1 MLTSLPAR
9 MPNPT
14 HARTADAPALALAL
28 ADARR
33 HTLATM
39 QSWRST
45 LGEALPV
52 PFDDT
57 FNPPRWEL
65 AHVAW
70 FESWWIARNP
80 ERSRG
85 THANPVVP
93 RTMAALPQVDAW
105 FDSSRMAHR
114 ARWTLDL
121 PSIEPLMADAAKQRE
136 ATLLALTTAAPTDQG
151 LYFHRLALMHE
162 LMHNEAW
169 LMMSQALGVA
179 AGTALS
185 SPMPD
190 PAAAQALQ
198 VPAMTLSLG
207 PASNAPGFFFDN
219 ECGSHNATLQTFSID
234 AAPVTWQRYIPFIEA
249 GGYDHRAWWSDAGW
263 AWRSQRSAAAPRH
276 LRPTPDGAWQ
286 EQCFGVWSDVN
297 PLDAASHLTLHEAQ
311 AWCSWAGRN
320 LATEAQWRA
329 AQQVHGDRMAW
340 GDVWEWTA
348 TPFAA
353 FDGFKP
359 HPYRDYSQPWF
370 DGRPVLKGA
379 SRFTHPGMRHP
390 AYRNFFKAERDDVRA
405 GFRSAV

>member
-9 MPNPT
+9 MPNTTPARLP

-80 ERSRG
+80 ERSLG
-85 THANPVVP
+85 TQANPAVP
-93 RTMAALPQVDAW
+93 RTAAVLPQADAW

-121 PSIEPLMADAAKQRE
+121 PNIEQLMADAAAQRE
-136 ATLLALTTAAPTDQG
+136 ATLLALKTAAPTDQG
-151 LYFHRLALMHE
+151 LYFYRLALMHE

-169 LMMSQALGVA
+169 LMMSQAMGVGVA
-179 AGTALS
+179 AGTPLS

-190 PAAAQALQ
+190 PAAAQELQ
-198 VPAMTLSLG
+198 VPAVTLSLG
-207 PASNAPGFFFDN
+207 PAPYAPGFFFDN
-219 ECGSHNATLQTFSID
+219 ECGSRTESLQAFAID
-234 AAPVTWQRYIPFIEA
+234 AAPVTWQRFIPL
-249 GGYDHRAWWSDAGW
+249 HRRRW
-263 AWRSQRSAAAPRH
+263 
-276 LRPTPDGAWQ
+276 LRPPRVLVRRGLGLAQPTQRRRTTPPAPHPRR
-286 EQCFGVWSDVN
+286 
-297 PLDAASHLTLHEAQ
+297 PLA
-311 AWCSWAGRN
+311 
-320 LATEAQWRA
+320 RA
-329 AQQVHGDRMAW
+329 AFWRLVRCG
-340 GDVWEWTA
+340 TA
-348 TPFAA
+348 RRSVP
-353 FDGFKP
+353 P
-359 HPYRDYSQPWF
+359 H
-370 DGRPVLKGA
+370 LA
-379 SRFTHPGMRHP
+379 
-390 AYRNFFKAERDDVRA
+390 
-405 GFRSAV
+405 RS